1 MLVGGPR
8 IHLSPNFPS
17 AVPRHGSL
25 PNVAANVNLQVL
37 YYQSLNF
44 KDFQNNMSFFSAT
57 KYTKCGRSTRRRHR
71 HVKQRR
77 RQSNVCSNGNSRTYD
92 EPK

>member
-44 KDFQNNMSFFSAT
+44 TDFQNGFFFSNKIYKMRAE
-57 KYTKCGRSTRRRHR
+57 HPPEAP
-71 HVKQRR
+71 
-77 RQSNVCSNGNSRTYD
+77 SR
-92 EPK
+92 